1 MKMKMSSLF
10 QLAIQSLVEGKLV
23 DNAIFS
29 NSFIKVLL
37 PKIVEIQDLLVAYV
51 GTTKERISK
60 NAMENVSQGVK
71 FVEQN
76 VNMTNAWQ
84 RMTQPVLRCLLTKI
98 YMERYCLRIVMDIA
112 FPQAKN
118 AMANVEKHNVGN
130 LPQENV
136 SIPNLKD
143 QINL

>member
-1 MKMKMSSLF
+1 M
-10 QLAIQSLVEGKLV
+10 
-23 DNAIFS
+23 
-29 NSFIKVLL
+29 LL
-37 PKIVEIQDLLVAYV
+37 PKIVKIQDLLVAYV
-51 GTTKERISK
+51 RTTKERISK
-60 NAMENVSQGVK
+60 NAMETVSQGVK

-98 YMERYCLRIVMDIA
+98 YMERYCLRIVMDIV

-130 LPQENV
+130 LPQGNV

-143 QINL
+143 QTNL

>member
-1 MKMKMSSLF
+1 M
-10 QLAIQSLVEGKLV
+10 V
-23 DNAIFS
+23 DNTIFS

-60 NAMENVSQGVK
+60 NAMETVSQGVK

-98 YMERYCLRIVMDIA
+98 YMERYCLRIVMDIV

-118 AMANVEKHNVGN
+118 AMVNVEKHNVGN
-130 LPQENV
+130 LPQANV
-136 SIPNLKD
+136 LIPHLKD
-143 QINL
+143 QTNS